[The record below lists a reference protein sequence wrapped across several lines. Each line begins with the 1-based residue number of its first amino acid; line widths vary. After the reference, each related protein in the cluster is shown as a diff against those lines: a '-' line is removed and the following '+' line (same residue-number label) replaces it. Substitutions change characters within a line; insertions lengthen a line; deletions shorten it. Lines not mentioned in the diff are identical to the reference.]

1 MIINCI
7 GGKSSYRSDID
18 GLRALAC
25 LAVVFYHA
33 FPFYMKGGFVG
44 VDIFFVI
51 SGYLISSIL
60 YRNLYDTENPGHV
73 NIVDFYIRR
82 VRRIFPA
89 LIAVLVFL
97 LAVGWII
104 LLPDEYKRLG
114 KHVLGGSTYISN
126 FILYYE
132 NGDYFNVD
140 SNLKPLLH
148 LWSLGVEEQF
158 YLIFP
163 IFLWVLYKLK
173 LNILKWLLIFTS
185 VSFFVNLY
193 CVWSVSLNHVIHL
206 PDLNF
211 AFVLDKTGKG
221 SYSFYMPWTRF
232 WELSV
237 GAILAYVVM
246 FKPNITNKLQYKETT
261 ANALSIVGLLL
272 ILTSYLVI
280 PQDINFP
287 GYRASL
293 PVLGAL
299 CIIAAGQKGI
309 VNKKILSSKIFI
321 FFGLISYPL
330 YLWHWPLLS
339 LGWIC
344 EGQRPDRWIRLTL
357 VAISIILATLTFYFI
372 EPPLRYGKAP
382 KIKSVALFA
391 VLLGLGAFGYTC
403 YHHEGYRFRYEHQ
416 LTDEEKEIQE
426 KTKKYKSDFG
436 IFDDYID
443 NCTSVFPNW
452 NYDVKSRVV
461 CALNAPKGQKYR
473 HGVSIIGDSH
483 SAALFYEL
491 TNKLKNSN
499 IFISLFPIQHHCPF
513 KDIGV
518 RMNGRTNWYLGINA
532 AYDYIKKNKN
542 IGIVLMTHKIS
553 GLEFDSLNLNQ
564 RNLYS
569 IVYSGAFRSF
579 NLLKLHNKNVV
590 YIIDNPELPFVPK
603 INLERKLFDNNIY
616 SFDKNNYWN
625 RKEVIEYN
633 KAVKDAAAHFD
644 NVSIVDTED
653 IFCDVKLCY
662 SKLNVD
668 GSFETVYLD
677 KDHLNYK
684 GARLVVPRIIEAI
697 EKFENK

>member
-1 MIINCI
+1 M
-7 GGKSSYRSDID
+7 
-18 GLRALAC
+18 
-25 LAVVFYHA
+25 V
-33 FPFYMKGGFVG
+33 GGFVG

-60 YRNLYDTENPGHV
+60 YRNLYDQNNPGHV

-97 LAVGWII
+97 LAIGWVI

-132 NGDYFNVD
+132 SGDYFNVD

-163 IFLWVLYKLK
+163 IFLWGLYKLR

-193 CVWSVSLNHVIHL
+193 CVWSVNFNHVIHL

-246 FKPNITNKLQYKETT
+246 FKPNITNKLQDKETT

-280 PQDINFP
+280 PQDNNFP
-287 GYRASL
+287 GYRAAL

-299 CIIAAGQKGI
+299 CIIGAGQKGI

-321 FFGLISYPL
+321 FFGLVSYPL

-339 LGWIC
+339 LAWIC
-344 EGQRPDRWIRLTL
+344 EGQQPDRWIRLAL
-357 VAISIILATLTFYFI
+357 VAISIILAILTFYFI
-372 EPPLRYGKAP
+372 EPPLRYGKTP
-382 KIKSVALFA
+382 KIKAVALFA
-391 VLLGLGAFGYTC
+391 VLLGLGVVGYTC
-403 YHHEGYRFRYEHQ
+403 WHFNGYKFRYEEKMSKEEIEIKEHTKRHAQ
-416 LTDEEKEIQE
+416 QFPFYDNNVDLCLKSLHVWNNDNDTDRLMK
-426 KTKKYKSDFG
+426 
-436 IFDDYID
+436 
-443 NCTSVFPNW
+443 
-452 NYDVKSRVV
+452 
-461 CALNAPKGQKYR
+461 CAFENPEGHNQVAL
-473 HGVSIIGDSH
+473 IGDSH
-483 SAALFYEL
+483 VAHLYYGIIKKSKGQFSSIVLPAAVQSPFM
-491 TNKLKNSN
+491 N
-499 IFISLFPIQHHCPF
+499 IGLNADAWF
-513 KDIGV
+513 KEKYKTI
-518 RMNGRTNWYLGINA
+518 LA
-532 AYDYIKKNKN
+532 AYDYVLSHNNIK
-542 IGIVLMTHKIS
+542 VVVMSHFIS
-553 GLEFDSLNLNQ
+553 GGEYDVLAPDKGYYQAIYDAASRTF
-564 RNLYS
+564 
-569 IVYSGAFRSF
+569 
-579 NLLKLHNKNVV
+579 LKLKENGLKVIYV
-590 YIIDNPELPFVPK
+590 IDNPYIPYNP
-603 INLERKLFDNNIY
+603 ITY
-616 SFDKNNYWN
+616 N
-625 RKEVIEYN
+625 RKFMHPSSTKFEARLYWDTRHVKIYN
-633 KAVKDAAAHFD
+633 QATRDVASKFD
-644 NVSIVDTED
+644 NVTIIETKDL
-653 IFCDVKLCY
+653 FCDDKFCY
-662 SKLNVD
+662 SNNFKGKFD
-668 GSFETVYLD
+668 GNIYLD
-677 KDHLNYK
+677 RHHLNYK
-684 GARLVVPRIIEAI
+684 GSLYVADRIVKAILKDLGIENHDL
-697 EKFENK
+697 K

>member
-1 MIINCI
+1 M
-7 GGKSSYRSDID
+7 
-18 GLRALAC
+18 
-25 LAVVFYHA
+25 V
-33 FPFYMKGGFVG
+33 GGFVG

-60 YRNLYDTENPGHV
+60 YRNLYDQNNPGHV

-97 LAVGWII
+97 LAIGWVI

-132 NGDYFNVD
+132 SGDYFNVD

-163 IFLWVLYKLK
+163 IFLWGLYKLK
-173 LNILKWLLIFTS
+173 LNFIKSLTVFTVISFLL
-185 VSFFVNLY
+185 NLY
-193 CVWSVSLNHVIHL
+193 
-206 PDLNF
+206 
-211 AFVLDKTGKG
+211 FVLKGNG

-339 LGWIC
+339 LAWIC
-344 EGQRPDRWIRLTL
+344 EGNIPNRWIRLAL

-382 KIKSVALFA
+382 KIKALSLFA
-391 VLLGLGAFGYTC
+391 VLLGLGGIGCTCWYFNGYQ
-403 YHHEGYRFRYEHQ
+403 FRYPNDTTA
-416 LTDEEKEIQE
+416 TDPLMVDIMT
-426 KTKKYKSDFG
+426 KTTKYENNFSHFSMYDE
-436 IFDDYID
+436 YID
-443 NCTSVFPNW
+443 NCKMVFPTWTYKENAG
-452 NYDVKSRVV
+452 VL
-461 CALNAPKGQKYR
+461 CALQRKTGQNDIAI
-473 HGVSIIGDSH
+473 VGDSH
-483 SAALFYEL
+483 SAALFYGLSKVYENSEHSVAIFPVNSNVPFLGVAIKWGVYESWYPWIKKGFDYITAHQNIKVVVLTHCVGGTEYDLNDRNKSFYGTIYDGAKRTFEL
-491 TNKLKNSN
+491 MKKFDKKVVYVIDNPYLPFTPWAHQRKLLSYGETKFSRKDYESSKNKVIYDKAVAYAAKDYDNVTIIDNTDLFCDETYCYSHENKKEHGFLVYLNGDPHHLNARGSLMVAKKLKN
-499 IFISLFPIQHHCPF
+499 
-513 KDIGV
+513 DI
-518 RMNGRTNWYLGINA
+518 
-532 AYDYIKKNKN
+532 DK
-542 IGIVLMTHKIS
+542 
-553 GLEFDSLNLNQ
+553 
-564 RNLYS
+564 
-569 IVYSGAFRSF
+569 
-579 NLLKLHNKNVV
+579 LLQK
-590 YIIDNPELPFVPK
+590 
-603 INLERKLFDNNIY
+603 
-616 SFDKNNYWN
+616 
-625 RKEVIEYN
+625 
-633 KAVKDAAAHFD
+633 
-644 NVSIVDTED
+644 
-653 IFCDVKLCY
+653 
-662 SKLNVD
+662 
-668 GSFETVYLD
+668 
-677 KDHLNYK
+677 
-684 GARLVVPRIIEAI
+684 
-697 EKFENK
+697 